1 MIDAGLLVTSMPFFS
16 ALPARVNAA
25 LRERARAVSLTP
37 LANLLQPGDAVSG
50 AYFVAEGSIR
60 IFYLDGE
67 GREGTLYRILPG
79 ESCIFALNCV
89 FSDMPYP
96 VWAQAE
102 EGGVTLVVVEGA
114 TARDLATSD
123 GAFMRA
129 MFDQVSRRLY
139 GLLALLE
146 QSIRLPLEARL
157 ARLLLDLAGPND
169 SIRASQE
176 RIASHLG
183 TSREVVSRL
192 LRGLSGHKLLQSTY
206 GEIHILDRDGLIARC
221 G

>member
-1 MIDAGLLVTSMPFFS
+1 
-16 ALPARVNAA
+16 
-25 LRERARAVSLTP
+25 
-37 LANLLQPGDAVSG
+37 
-50 AYFVAEGSIR
+50 
-60 IFYLDGE
+60 
-67 GREGTLYRILPG
+67 
-79 ESCIFALNCV
+79 
-89 FSDMPYP
+89 
-96 VWAQAE
+96 
-102 EGGVTLVVVEGA
+102 
-114 TARDLATSD
+114 
-123 GAFMRA
+123 MRA